1 MRILGLAHHQS
12 GCSYH
17 RIVLPLAFMEG
28 VTGYITNNPTEEIY
42 ESGFDLA
49 MFNRV
54 SMWDNDFEKVR
65 KMLGVKIIIDLDDH
79 WDLPT
84 NHLNYYDYKNMK
96 PRIENNIRNA
106 DLVTCTNERLADK
119 IRPFNSNVKIFPNAI
134 PYGFQQFTKDKVE
147 DEKIRVFWCGG
158 ITHEADLEILKNP
171 VGRLLQHKN
180 NIKMVLGG
188 YDDQNELSKF
198 IWDKMR
204 GYFSYGQKL
213 NNEIVRAQPVNKYM
227 ELYQNA
233 DIMVIPLIANDWSAC
248 KSNLKILEAAAK
260 KLPVICSAVEPYYTD
275 KNLPVLWVHS
285 QKDWYKHLN
294 FLINNE
300 KARQDY
306 GERLHEY
313 CKKNYNIHEINKQRK
328 SAFNDLIKS

>member
-1 MRILGLAHHQS
+1 
-12 GCSYH
+12 
-17 RIVLPLAFMEG
+17 
-28 VTGYITNNPTEEIY
+28 
-42 ESGFDLA
+42 
-49 MFNRV
+49 
-54 SMWDNDFEKVR
+54 
-65 KMLGVKIIIDLDDH
+65 
-79 WDLPT
+79 
-84 NHLNYYDYKNMK
+84 MK

-119 IRPFNSNVKIFPNAI
+119 IKPFNSNVQVFSNAI
-134 PYGFQQFTKDKVE
+134 PYGFQQFTEDKIE
-147 DEKIRVFWCGG
+147 DEKIRIFWCGG

-204 GYFSYGQKL
+204 GYFSFGQKL
-213 NNEIVRAQPVNKYM
+213 SNEIVRAQPVNKYM

-275 KNLPVLWVHS
+275 KNLPVLWVHN
-285 QKDWYKHLN
+285 QKDWFKHLN
-294 FLINNE
+294 YLINNE

-313 CKKNYNIHEINKQRK
+313 CKKKYNIFEVNKHRK
-328 SAFNDLIKS
+328 AAFEHLIKA

>member
-17 RIVLPLAFMEG
+17 RVVLPLAFMEG
-28 VTGYITNNPTEEIY
+28 VTGYITNNPTDEIY
-42 ESGFDLA
+42 ESGFDIGIY
-49 MFNRV
+49 NRM
-54 SMWDNDFEKVR
+54 SIWDNDFDKVR
-65 KMLGVKIIIDLDDH
+65 NMLGIKIVVDLDDD
-79 WDLPT
+79 WILPT
-84 NHLNYYDYKNMK
+84 NHLNYYDYLNMK

-119 IRPFNSNVKIFPNAI
+119 IKPFNSNVKVFSNAI
-134 PYGFQQFTKDKVE
+134 PYGFQQFT
-147 DEKIRVFWCGG
+147 DEKIESDKIRIFWCGG

-204 GYFSYGQKL
+204 GYFSFGQKL
-213 NNEIVRAQPVNKYM
+213 SNEIVRSQPVNKYM

-275 KNLPVLWVHS
+275 KNLPVLWVHN
-285 QKDWYKHLN
+285 QKDWFKHLN
-294 FLINNE
+294 YLINNE

-313 CKKNYNIHEINKQRK
+313 CKKNYNIFEINKQRK
-328 SAFNDLIKS
+328 AAFDNLIKA